1 MKTYTQADF
10 DTFEVD
16 KFGRK
21 ICPAGDYTNI
31 KDFVEYC
38 VFGTYCLFG
47 EHCRFIEHCRFGEGC
62 YFGDGCSFG
71 AYCYFGAHCDF
82 GKECHFGELCGFGD
96 GGTFGVGCSFGEWC
110 TFGEWCNFGECCNY
124 ENYKVKNGHYVAV
137 DRIGSNNQKAYF
149 YMDEN
154 GNMFARVG
162 CWFLDMD
169 AFKEWV
175 KKAYTG
181 TIHEKTYLAACDLA
195 ELMLKGSNED
205 FLQSGEKGE

>member
-1 MKTYTQADF
+1 MSNWIELDSLIQHYKELRDTIVETDEFGLHPVSIENMIGLLRTYQ
-10 DTFEVD
+10 
-16 KFGRK
+16 
-21 ICPAGDYTNI
+21 
-31 KDFVEYC
+31 
-38 VFGTYCLFG
+38 GTALPDII
-47 EHCRFIEHCRFGEGC
+47 RCRFGEGC

-110 TFGEWCNFGECCNY
+110 TFGEWCSVGVCCNY

-149 YMDEN
+149 YIDEN

-162 CWFLDMD
+162 CWFWDMET
-169 AFKEWV
+169 FKEWV

-205 FLQSGEKGE
+205 FLHSGEKGE